1 MTTKPVVGCMIGSP
15 SKKLAASVTEVM
27 RSKDCQKL
35 EKSAIATRTRN
46 NTEAT
51 LKETNENYPFPNR
64 NLP

>member
-1 MTTKPVVGCMIGSP
+1 MIGSP